1 MFRAEYDLDQGRYSE
16 SIVAGTTCGEL
27 PFFSDTPRTATLY
40 AEKFTVAW
48 VMDETAW
55 LRLQKENPEAAK
67 ELLKIAL
74 KLTTERMHAITRYV
88 ASGVERST
96 HYPACY
102 ADWMDAD
109 KGSYVLTSAG

>member
-55 LRLQKENPEAAK
+55 LRLQKENAEAAK

-88 ASGVERST
+88 AHAGWKKIYAFT
-96 HYPACY
+96 PPATLIG
-102 ADWMDAD
+102 WMLIR
-109 KGSYVLTSAG
+109 VVMF